1 MSRCDKH
8 GMTELGKYE
17 KKGKKVV
24 CNNLEA
30 GEKEKVR
37 KNGKKRKMDKHLII
51 LPARSSIFD
60 NVQILQHTYNTSLQ
74 HKLSD

>member
-51 LPARSSIFD
+51 
-60 NVQILQHTYNTSLQ
+60 
-74 HKLSD
+74 